1 MTLEVDVHIPRADIR
16 ATFEVADDDTVAI
29 LGPNGAGKSSIL
41 GAITGTVAA
50 TGQVLLHGQNL
61 LGLPP
66 HRRRVGLLGQRALLF
81 PHLSV
86 LDNVA
91 FGPRSA
97 GRPRRRARAL
107 AGDWLERLEASHWAD
122 RRPDQLSGG
131 QQQRVAMARALAAE
145 PDVMLLDEPFAA
157 IDAEAID
164 GLRTLVRRH
173 VNTTCIIVTHD
184 LPDALTLADRVIVLD
199 EGRIVEEGRTTEVL
213 TRPRSRFAARIAGVN
228 LVTGTLADMTLTCA
242 GTVITGRPVEDDP
255 DSHGVA
261 VFPPRAVAVY
271 PTRPHG
277 SPRNTWPVEVR
288 TVRSD
293 GPGVFV
299 TANHPDLGEVTA
311 EVTSSAAAELDLQ
324 VGTHLWFA
332 VKAQEVDLLPRA
344 RQHRAQRRPRP
355 SAI

>member
-1 MTLEVDVHIPRADIR
+1 MTLEVDVRIPRADIE
-16 ATFEVADDDTVAI
+16 ATFEVAADDTTAI
-29 LGPNGAGKSSIL
+29 LGPNGAGKSSVL

-50 TGQVLLHGQNL
+50 TGQVLLHGRNL
-61 LGLPP
+61 LDLPP

-97 GRPRRRARAL
+97 GHSRRRARAL
-107 AGDWLERLEASHWAD
+107 AGDWLERLEASPWAD

-164 GLRTLVRRH
+164 GLRTVVRRH
-173 VNTTCIIVTHD
+173 VDTTCIIVTHD
-184 LPDALTLADRVIVLD
+184 LPDALTLASRVIVLD
-199 EGRIVEEGRTTEVL
+199 EGRIVEDGTTTEVL
-213 TRPRSRFAARIAGVN
+213 TQPRSRFAARIAGVN
-228 LVTGTLADMTLTCA
+228 LVTGTLADTTLTCA
-242 GTVITGRPVEDDP
+242 GTVIIGRSVEDDP

-261 VFPPRAVAVY
+261 VFAPRAVAVY

-299 TANHPDLGEVTA
+299 TAVHPDLGELTA
-311 EVTSSAAAELDLQ
+311 EVTPAAAAELDLR
-324 VGTHLWFA
+324 VGSELWFTI
-332 VKAQEVDLLPRA
+332 KATEVALLA
-344 RQHRAQRRPRP
+344 RRRGPAR
-355 SAI
+355 